1 MCRNLQYFKTSPVLW
16 FKTIYFRSL
25 QSLSP
30 PPSYPN
36 SHLGNCNQKERQKN
50 KRESTSFC
58 FHFLD
63 LQFSLS
69 YFTFICVLLFLYSSF
84 INVYFLFFRLLAFL
98 CFILLYFLLTN
109 DLRGAAPEPI
119 IPNIPLTRSVNVG
132 LIASRIHVSWWR
144 RWSTWLLTKM
154 EVLRYI
160 SDISD
165 VLAIYKLLFFSV
177 LQDTVAKSLSA

>member
-1 MCRNLQYFKTSPVLW
+1 MCSNVQYFWTSPFLW
-16 FKTIYFRSL
+16 FLKIYFRRL

-30 PPSYPN
+30 PSN
-36 SHLGNCNQKERQKN
+36 LLWDWIQKKRQKS

-58 FHFLD
+58 FHFFD

-84 INVYFLFFRLLAFL
+84 INVYFLFFCLLAFL

-154 EVLRYI
+154 EVLRYC
-160 SDISD
+160 
-165 VLAIYKLLFFSV
+165 LIYWVHLWIYG
-177 LQDTVAKSLSA
+177 

>member
-1 MCRNLQYFKTSPVLW
+1 MIQYIMQCAIFSNVFLSLISRK
-16 FKTIYFRSL
+16 FFRSL

-30 PPSYPN
+30 PSFY
-36 SHLGNCNQKERQKN
+36 LWDCIQKERQKS

-58 FHFLD
+58 FHFFD
-63 LQFSLS
+63 LQLSLS

-84 INVYFLFFRLLAFL
+84 IHFCFLFFRFLAFL

-132 LIASRIHVSWWR
+132 LIASRIHVS
-144 RWSTWLLTKM
+144 
-154 EVLRYI
+154 
-160 SDISD
+160 
-165 VLAIYKLLFFSV
+165 
-177 LQDTVAKSLSA
+177 